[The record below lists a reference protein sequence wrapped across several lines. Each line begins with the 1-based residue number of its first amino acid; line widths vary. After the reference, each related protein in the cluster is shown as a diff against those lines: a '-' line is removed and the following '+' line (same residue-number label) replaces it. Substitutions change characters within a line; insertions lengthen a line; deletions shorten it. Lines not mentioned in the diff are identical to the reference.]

1 MIARWIFLALSLTTH
16 FKEKI
21 MRLFNT
27 RITHLLPAIFTKAT
41 TASLLSVSVLL
52 TACGGTSYDF
62 NKETPAPEP
71 TALPHGPV
79 FDPAN
84 SKIPSTNDLLF
95 KDSNDGTLNIPN
107 ADNNPVIAAIN
118 ELDGFSTSNPIIA
131 DFGMELDPAS
141 LTLGDSIH
149 VFEVTKTGA
158 TITGVI
164 REVTA
169 AEMVAVPTGDKGMT
183 LALVPRVPLKE
194 STSYLVVLTNKI
206 KDKAGKPALIP
217 SVYALTKGSVP
228 LTDGDYIVLEPLRQL
243 TNNMEAIAA
252 SQSVDKDS
260 IVLSWSFTTQSISAV
275 LNGVAASAKAGN
287 IVVAPTGKTTHDIS
301 AAFPG
306 IADVFIGTLDVPY
319 YLEAPSSTNPT
330 ASLTGY
336 WKGANGTSLT
346 RYNPVPVANSTLN
359 IPLMMSMPNANSGLT
374 KPANG
379 WPVIIYQHGITRVR
393 TDMLVYADSMASIG
407 YAVIAIDLPLHGI
420 DSTNPFYGVLDANTT
435 PFPNDVEPTFNVD
448 FKNNE
453 TGDAGPDG
461 IIDLSGEHFMNLR
474 SLLTSR
480 DNIRQGVS
488 NLLVLR
494 RSLKDI
500 PNIDASKVG
509 FIAHSL
515 GGIVG
520 VPYLGVEDKSLP
532 TSLIATGAPIRTILK
547 DSIPF
552 GVIIK
557 NSLAAAGVTGPAYER
572 FLIGTQFVL
581 DSADPFN
588 YAMDA
593 GAKHPIHM
601 IEIVGDGTADNIPD
615 QVVSNR
621 TTEMLAALIGATSA
635 SNAGANSVAA
645 GSAKIVRFTQGN
657 HSSVLDPTR
666 GGNYLNVFTEIH
678 SELASFQ
685 AASGLQFIIKDDSI
699 IKQ

>member
-1 MIARWIFLALSLTTH
+1 
-16 FKEKI
+16 
-21 MRLFNT
+21 MRFFNT
-27 RITHLLPAIFTKAT
+27 RFTHLLPVTFSKVAT
-41 TASLLSVSVLL
+41 VSLLSVSALL
-52 TACGGTSYDF
+52 SACGGTDYNF
-62 NKETPAPEP
+62 NKVVVPPSA
-71 TALPHGPV
+71 ALPHGPV

-84 SKIPSTNDLLF
+84 GKIPTSNDLLF
-95 KDSNDGTLNIPN
+95 KGSTDGTLNIPN

-131 DFGMELDPAS
+131 NFGMELDPAS
-141 LTLGDSIH
+141 LSVGDSIH
-149 VFEVTKTGA
+149 VYEVTKTGA
-158 TITGVI
+158 AITGVV
-164 REVTA
+164 RELTA
-169 AEMVAVPTGDKGMT
+169 NELLAVPTGEKNRT

-206 KDKAGKPALIP
+206 KDKDGKAALIS

-228 LTDGDYIVLEPLRQL
+228 LTGGDYAALEPLRKL

-252 SQSVDKDS
+252 SQSVAKDS

-275 LNGVAASAKAGN
+275 LNGVAASAKAAN

-301 AAFPG
+301 SRFPG
-306 IADVFIGTLDVPY
+306 IADVLIGTIDVPY
-319 YLEAPSSTNPT
+319 YLEAPSATNPT

-336 WKGANGTSLT
+336 WKGANGTALT
-346 RYNPVPVANSTLN
+346 RFNTVPVANSTLN

-374 KPANG
+374 MPAKG
-379 WPVIIYQHGITRVR
+379 WPVIIYQHGITRSR
-393 TDMLVYADSMASIG
+393 TDMLVYADSMAKIG

-420 DSTNPFYGVLDANTT
+420 DTQNPFYGVFNASNT
-435 PFPNDVEPTFNVD
+435 PFPKDVEPTFDVD
-448 FKNNE
+448 FVNNE
-453 TGDAGPDG
+453 TGAAGPDG
-461 IIDLSGEHFMNLR
+461 VIDDSGTHFMNLR

-494 RSLKDI
+494 RSLKNI

-520 VPYLGVEDKSLP
+520 VPYLGVEDKVLPSSLV
-532 TSLIATGAPIRTILK
+532 ATGAPIRTILR

-557 NSLAAAGVTGPAYER
+557 NALAAEGITGADYDK
-572 FLIGTQFVL
+572 FLLGAQFVL

-588 YAMDA
+588 YAIDA
-593 GAKHPIHM
+593 GATHPIHM
-601 IEIVGDGTADNIPD
+601 IEIVGDGTSENIPD

-635 SNAGANSVAA
+635 SNAGANAVSA
-645 GSAKIVRFTQGN
+645 GHARIVRFTQGN

-678 SELASFQ
+678 RQLASFQ
-685 AASGLQFIIKDDSI
+685 ATSGSQFVITDDSI
-699 IKQ
+699 IKK